1 MAYTVSQLNN
11 IIKEYIDINPSLR
24 RVQVI
29 GEISNLKKHYTGHWY
44 LTLKDENSRINAM
57 DFASYASRIKIKVN
71 NVISL
76 QQSFNYNIF
85 EIRSFLLSLFSFP
98 LALRFLSI
106 VECSFYSGMFF

>member
-44 LTLKDENSRINAM
+44 LTLKDEN
-57 DFASYASRIKIKVN
+57 
-71 NVISL
+71 
-76 QQSFNYNIF
+76 
-85 EIRSFLLSLFSFP
+85 
-98 LALRFLSI
+98 
-106 VECSFYSGMFF
+106 